1 MSKTPVCVV
10 EAACWSNAVALRLN
24 ADVFRLVLS
33 LLMLAAVAVAAGASV
48 LILHTTRLCL
58 SVCVGVS
65 ATAVLMNEW
74 STERET
80 CIHAVYIRLSSR
92 PAR

>member
-33 LLMLAAVAVAAGASV
+33 LLMLAAVAVAAGASTDTAHNPTV
-48 LILHTTRLCL
+48 FERVCGCFGNCRVDERMVHRTGNVYTR
-58 SVCVGVS
+58 
-65 ATAVLMNEW
+65 
-74 STERET
+74 R
-80 CIHAVYIRLSSR
+80 I
-92 PAR
+92 